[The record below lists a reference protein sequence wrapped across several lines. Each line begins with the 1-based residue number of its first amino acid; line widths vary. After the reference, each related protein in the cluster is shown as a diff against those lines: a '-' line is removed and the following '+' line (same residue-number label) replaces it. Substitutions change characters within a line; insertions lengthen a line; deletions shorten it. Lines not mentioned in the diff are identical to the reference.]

1 MSKKTVFLLLIMLLL
16 NLTICQAGT
25 PDENAMI
32 AVALYIDTSGHYVP
46 GTELLTKALNEI
58 IRFKVNALFLG
69 SEVQA
74 GNGVIRDLNRSG
86 ITNTTSATVDT
97 LATYSNSAH
106 VNYVMLFTLHPIDFS
121 LDLKAFSASTNTYI
135 VDKSTT
141 RPDGTEALS
150 AVDTFST
157 MIGDQL
163 TQIFNAIH
171 TATPAKV

>member
-1 MSKKTVFLLLIMLLL
+1 MSKKIVVLLVILFLL
-16 NLTICQAGT
+16 NLTTCLAAT

-46 GTELLTKALNEI
+46 GTEFLTKAINEV

-69 SEVQA
+69 SEVQS
-74 GNGVIRDLNRSG
+74 GNAVLRDLNRSG
-86 ITNTTSATVDT
+86 ITNTASATVDSLT
-97 LATYSNSAH
+97 AYTNAAH
-106 VNYVMLFTLHPIDFS
+106 VNYVMLFTLHPIDCF
-121 LDLKAFSASTNTYI
+121 LDLKAFSASTDTYI

-150 AVDTFST
+150 VVDTFST

-163 TQIFNAIH
+163 TQIFNTIN
-171 TATPAKV
+171 TTTSAKG